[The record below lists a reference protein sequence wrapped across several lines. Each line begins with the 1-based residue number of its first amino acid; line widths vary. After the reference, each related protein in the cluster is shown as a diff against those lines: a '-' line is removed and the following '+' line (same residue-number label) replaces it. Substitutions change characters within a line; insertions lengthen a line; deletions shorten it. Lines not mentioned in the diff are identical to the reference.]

1 MGAAIRSPVYFHSAG
16 WKPRRGNTSLRAVEL
31 SQACAGG
38 KAHEEPAMQARRTFL
53 RAQVNCERVPLLP
66 AAAVREIL
74 DDLRKIP
81 ISWSGKGGIGNSK
94 KLFA

>member
-1 MGAAIRSPVYFHSAG
+1 
-16 WKPRRGNTSLRAVEL
+16 
-31 SQACAGG
+31 
-38 KAHEEPAMQARRTFL
+38 MQARRTFL